1 MSLHR
6 VSPAHLKSDSI
17 AMAEDS
23 WPYPWQASQWSLVN
37 RAAVAGR
44 LHHATLLSGPAGIG
58 KLEFAQAFARALLC
72 SELTTG
78 VQAPCGRC
86 NRCALTAGGTHPDI
100 MMIDWLEK
108 ASVIGVE
115 QIRKLAEKLSLTA
128 TYGPYRVA
136 IINRADTLTNAAANG
151 LLKTLEEPGPGC
163 AIFLLANREAKLPA
177 TIRSRCQRVVMPLPD
192 RESSLAWL
200 QQHQVADAEIALEF
214 AQGAPVLAQAYS
226 QDGAGG
232 LDLAEISAIRGH
244 WSDFLQREGD
254 PGALAAK
261 TAGKLSTAESL
272 TLFMQWTTDLVKNLE
287 LSIADGRLNS
297 ERSNVER
304 RYLSQTLETLQQGL
318 RLDNASLKT
327 QTVLEG
333 LLADIRIYRLRIRA
347 ENTQ

>member
-1 MSLHR
+1 MSDN
-6 VSPAHLKSDSI
+6 P
-17 AMAEDS
+17 
-23 WPYPWQASQWSLVN
+23 WPYPWQSTQWALVN
-37 RAAVAGR
+37 RAAIAGR

-72 SELTTG
+72 AELSSG
-78 VQAPCGRC
+78 NPAPCGKC
-86 NRCALTAGGTHPDI
+86 NRCALTSGGTHPDI
-100 MMIDWLEK
+100 TMIDWLEK
-108 ASVIGVE
+108 SSVVSVD

-136 IINRADTLTNAAANG
+136 IINRADTLTTAAANG

-192 RESSLAWL
+192 NQMSLDWL
-200 QQHQVADAEIALEF
+200 KQQKVANAEIALEF
-214 AQGAPVLAQAYS
+214 AQGAPVLARAYA
-226 QDGAGG
+226 QDGAAGR
-232 LDLAEISAIRGH
+232 DLADISVIRNQ
-244 WSDFLQREGD
+244 WTDFLQREGD
-254 PGALAAK
+254 PAALAAK
-261 TAGKLSTAESL
+261 AAGKLNTAESL
-272 TLFMQWTTDLVKNLE
+272 TLFMQWTTDLVKSLE
-287 LSIADGRLNS
+287 LSITDGRLSS

-327 QTVLEG
+327 QAVLEG